1 MPISNRDLMRARLRT
16 ALADVP
22 WRGALL
28 VGALLAAGLFI
39 IAGGNG
45 LLAGVAH
52 ERATVAEV
60 VAQTTAYGPRVSYAV
75 AFPDGH
81 RMMAT
86 SAERVPQEAP
96 GDTVCLTLTQR
107 FPGGRETA
115 ALAPPEACAVGG

>member
-1 MPISNRDLMRARLRT
+1 DLMRARLRT
-16 ALADVP
+16 ALSDAP

-45 LLAGVAH
+45 LLARVSH

-60 VAQTTAYGPRVSYAV
+60 VEQTTAYGPRVTYAV

-81 RMMAT
+81 RMIAT
-86 SAERVPQEAP
+86 SGERAPQEAP

-107 FPGGRETA
+107 FPGGSQTA
-115 ALAPPEACAVGG
+115 ALAPADTCPAGG